1 MAIKELK
8 DMDCAG
14 KIVVIRQDLNVPM
27 KDGRITN
34 DKRIRAALPG
44 IRLAL
49 EKGAGVVLLSHL
61 GRPTEGEFDPKFS
74 LAPVAEHLS
83 GLLGKAVPLAAD
95 IDSVKVA
102 PGEVVLLENVRFFK
116 GEKKNDPD
124 LAARLA
130 ALGDIYVM
138 DAFGAAHR
146 AHSSTEGA
154 IRKARVACAGPLMM
168 AELNAF
174 AKVLDHPSRPLVAV
188 IGGSKVSTKLSLLEN
203 LLDKVDCL
211 IVGGGIANT
220 FLAAKG
226 YNVQKSLY
234 EPELL
239 DDARRIMQAVPSDVL
254 VLFDEAY
261 IQFNTAADTSV
272 AMDLFREYPNVVV
285 AHTFSKAYGLA
296 GLRIGYAIAPA
307 DVVEGMSKVALP
319 FGVTETAQVAAVA
332 SLDAQEELD
341 ERVRAIIAERD
352 RVVAAL
358 REQGWEFPT
367 PYANYFWLPLGERTG
382 QAAAAFTEQ
391 GLSTRVF
398 PGEGVR
404 ISVGEPE
411 ANDLVIKVCAEL
423 KAQGL

>member
-27 KDGRITN
+27 KDGHITN

-74 LAPVAEHLS
+74 LAPVAGHLS
-83 GLLGKAVPLAAD
+83 ELLGRPVPLAAD

-116 GEKKNDPD
+116 GEKKNDPE

-130 ALGDIYVM
+130 GLGDIYVM

-154 IRKARVACAGPLMM
+154 IRKAGAACAGPLMM

-174 AKVLDHPSRPLVAV
+174 ARVLDHPARPLVAV

-220 FLAAKG
+220 FLAAAG
-226 YNVQKSLY
+226 HNVQKSLC
-234 EPELL
+234 EPDLL
-239 DDARRIMQAVPSDVL
+239 EDARRIMKKAEDLGKMLPLPVDVATAPELAAGQQATICGVDAVPADAMILDIGPKTV
-254 VLFDEAY
+254 EAY
-261 IQFNTAADTSV
+261 EKLLADAATVVWNGPVGAFEFEPFHKGTRALAEALASDK
-272 AMDLFREYPNVVV
+272 AFVVV
-285 AHTFSKAYGLA
+285 GGGDTVAAVEGYGLA
-296 GLRIGYAIAPA
+296 DRMGYIST
-307 DVVEGMSKVALP
+307 G
-319 FGVTETAQVAAVA
+319 GGA
-332 SLDAQEELD
+332 SLELL
-341 ERVRAIIAERD
+341 EGIKLPS
-352 RVVAAL
+352 VAAL
-358 REQGWEFPT
+358 ESR
-367 PYANYFWLPLGERTG
+367 
-382 QAAAAFTEQ
+382 
-391 GLSTRVF
+391 
-398 PGEGVR
+398 
-404 ISVGEPE
+404 
-411 ANDLVIKVCAEL
+411 
-423 KAQGL
+423 

>member
-27 KDGRITN
+27 KDGHITN

-83 GLLGKAVPLAAD
+83 GLLGRAVPLAAD
-95 IDSVKVA
+95 IESVKVA

-154 IRKARVACAGPLMM
+154 IRKAKVACAGPLMM

-220 FLAAKG
+220 FLAANG
-226 YNVQKSLY
+226 HNVQKSLY

-239 DDARRIMQAVPSDVL
+239 DDARRIMKKAEDLGKMLPLPVDVATAPELAAGQQATISDVDAVPADAMILDIGPKTEAAYEKLLADAATVVWNGPVGAFEFEPFHKGTRALAEALASDKA
-254 VLFDEAY
+254 F
-261 IQFNTAADTSV
+261 
-272 AMDLFREYPNVVV
+272 VVV
-285 AHTFSKAYGLA
+285 GGGDTVAAVESYGLA
-296 GLRIGYAIAPA
+296 DRMGYIST
-307 DVVEGMSKVALP
+307 G
-319 FGVTETAQVAAVA
+319 GGA
-332 SLDAQEELD
+332 SLELL
-341 ERVRAIIAERD
+341 EGIKLPS
-352 RVVAAL
+352 VAAL
-358 REQGWEFPT
+358 ESR
-367 PYANYFWLPLGERTG
+367 
-382 QAAAAFTEQ
+382 
-391 GLSTRVF
+391 
-398 PGEGVR
+398 
-404 ISVGEPE
+404 
-411 ANDLVIKVCAEL
+411 
-423 KAQGL
+423 